1 MKELL
6 EIIYYLSGIVLAIGV
21 LIGMI
26 QLKIT
31 QKQIALLNKDY
42 KTKNKRA
49 VIESSIKYLEVA
61 KSLIVDM
68 SDYRRRFVK
77 EIPNRADTS
86 SLFNKDFMLDDEEKI
101 LNKKELVIEL
111 IVQEKLGL
119 VHILNEL
126 EVFSVAMLNGV
137 ADENIVFTPFGRVFC
152 EFIEEEHLKLTFS
165 RTTGTPYENLVKL
178 YNIWKDRLE
187 VQSYELQ
194 IQEAKD
200 KIKAREGNHNIQTPI
215 GF

>member
-21 LIGMI
+21 LIGMF

>member
-1 MKELL
+1 
-6 EIIYYLSGIVLAIGV
+6 
-21 LIGMI
+21 
-26 QLKIT
+26 
-31 QKQIALLNKDY
+31 
-42 KTKNKRA
+42 
-49 VIESSIKYLEVA
+49 
-61 KSLIVDM
+61 M